1 MRAAIADAVRT
12 SGLLHQVIA
21 GHDPESVAVRL
32 CGGVVGSELTYG
44 ELERRSNQLAHA
56 LCEAGVGPGQIVALL
71 LERGLDLPVAQ
82 LAVMKAGAAWMP
94 LDSQHPAAR
103 LAFQVADAAVPLVL
117 TASGLADLA
126 AEVTPGTPS
135 WVLDDQDLAARV
147 DAYPASPPRLEV
159 RPVDAAY
166 LIYTSGSTGTPKGV
180 LVSHGSAYTYCQNA
194 IEQFG
199 ITASD
204 RIPQV
209 ANPAFDVS
217 IFDCYA
223 TLLAGATLL
232 SAPRQT
238 ITDPAAF
245 TALILEEQVSVAY
258 LPPTILALLDPQQL
272 KDSRL
277 RALFSAGMTFSTELF
292 NCWVRPGL
300 EIHNSY
306 GPTETTVACIDYRCP
321 DTPLEGR
328 VPIGTVLP
336 QQRAYVLDKRLR
348 PVPVGVAGQ
357 LFLAGAGVSHGYLN
371 RSDLTAERFLPD
383 PYANSPGQRMYA
395 TGDLARWR
403 PDGVIEYLGRI
414 DRQVKLRGQRIE
426 LGEIEH
432 VLAGYPGVGQCA
444 VILRE
449 DSYLAAY
456 VVSARGHA
464 DPDPGRLRE
473 HLGERLPTYMI
484 PTVFLALPELP
495 LTLNGKLDTAR
506 LPEPTP
512 RSHGHIPPDT
522 DTERWLATTWQELLD
537 VEQVGAED
545 SFFELGGNSLH
556 GTQLIARIRDHLHV
570 EFEPRQLF
578 ANHVLRQLAGQLEE
592 SEPAFDEKAIVP
604 VSRDGVLPCTHQQEG
619 LWFLHRMDPTSPVYH
634 IPFALGLHGVLD
646 VAALERA
653 LHVLVVRHEALRTRF
668 IEQDGRPRQVV
679 DPARMPALPVT
690 ELTFDEVD
698 KWAAEEVSRPFE
710 LGTGPLFRVSLARLA
725 GEEHALVLVVHH
737 IVADGWSLRILAD
750 ELSLLYAAETGG
762 GEVGLAP
769 LRVQPADHAVWQRD
783 RLDGAE
789 LERQLD
795 YWRQALAGLPT
806 LDFPADRARPAQ
818 PTGAGAAAERRIADE
833 LAAAARGYARTNQ
846 VSFLAVLQA
855 ALLTVLHRYTGQQ
868 DMAVGS
874 IFSGRTRAELE
885 PVVGFFT
892 NTLVLRTDLGG
903 DPSFAELVRRCH
915 DTVMNA
921 TRHQDVPFGLIV
933 DALQPERVAGR
944 NPLFQM
950 SLTLQPANTQ
960 ADLALGNLTAELLT
974 AANSYARFDLAIDL
988 IEAPDGLEISLEYS
1002 TELFDADRIERLLDH
1017 YLAALTHGLT
1027 SAETPVDDINI
1038 MSSTEQHQVLHTWNP
1053 APIERIPGL
1062 LHQVIA
1068 GHDPESVAVRLYGG
1082 DCAVNGVSGLTRR
1095 PAGRRERCRDDNDTA

>member
-180 LVSHGSAYTYCQNA
+180 LVSHESAYTYCQNA

-209 ANPAFDVS
+209 ANPAFDAS

-245 TALILEEQVSVAY
+245 TALILEEQVTLTFA
-258 LPPTILALLDPQQL
+258 PPAFLHLLDPQELTDSQL
-272 KDSRL
+272 RGLDIGGE
-277 RALFSAGMTFSTELF
+277 ALDAELL
-292 NCWVRPGL
+292 NRWSRPGL

-578 ANHVLRQLAGQLEE
+578 ANHVLRQLAARLDRSGVEDSAHADDVVGLQPRGTRPPLYFVHPAGGSVAHYVRLAPLLGDDQPFYAIDDPGLRGASSTADLAERAGQYVEAIRRVHPSGPYYLGGWSLGGIIALEM
-592 SEPAFDEKAIVP
+592 ARQLTDAGEKVAIVIAVDTGLP
-604 VSRDGVLPCTHQQEG
+604 TDQHVPDDMDVLSGFVRDLAGIAGVPALDVDRATLWAPDRDTLEDRALTVIEDAG
-619 LWFLHRMDPTSPVYH
+619 LVPLGIREELRARIRVFTTNVKASLSHRPRGYGGR
-634 IPFALGLHGVLD
+634 LVLISTAEDDDVD
-646 VAALERA
+646 VAAWQA
-653 LHVLVVRHEALRTRF
+653 LSPDFEHRSVPGNHYSLLQPPHIQPLALALRDCL
-668 IEQDGRPRQVV
+668 E
-679 DPARMPALPVT
+679 
-690 ELTFDEVD
+690 
-698 KWAAEEVSRPFE
+698 AA
-710 LGTGPLFRVSLARLA
+710 G
-725 GEEHALVLVVHH
+725 
-737 IVADGWSLRILAD
+737 
-750 ELSLLYAAETGG
+750 
-762 GEVGLAP
+762 
-769 LRVQPADHAVWQRD
+769 QR
-783 RLDGAE
+783 
-789 LERQLD
+789 
-795 YWRQALAGLPT
+795 
-806 LDFPADRARPAQ
+806 
-818 PTGAGAAAERRIADE
+818 
-833 LAAAARGYARTNQ
+833 
-846 VSFLAVLQA
+846 
-855 ALLTVLHRYTGQQ
+855 
-868 DMAVGS
+868 
-874 IFSGRTRAELE
+874 
-885 PVVGFFT
+885 
-892 NTLVLRTDLGG
+892 
-903 DPSFAELVRRCH
+903 
-915 DTVMNA
+915 
-921 TRHQDVPFGLIV
+921 
-933 DALQPERVAGR
+933 
-944 NPLFQM
+944 
-950 SLTLQPANTQ
+950 
-960 ADLALGNLTAELLT
+960 
-974 AANSYARFDLAIDL
+974 
-988 IEAPDGLEISLEYS
+988 
-1002 TELFDADRIERLLDH
+1002 
-1017 YLAALTHGLT
+1017 
-1027 SAETPVDDINI
+1027 
-1038 MSSTEQHQVLHTWNP
+1038 
-1053 APIERIPGL
+1053 
-1062 LHQVIA
+1062 
-1068 GHDPESVAVRLYGG
+1068 
-1082 DCAVNGVSGLTRR
+1082 
-1095 PAGRRERCRDDNDTA
+1095 